1 MGESLISQCVRLR
14 VLGVHKNI
22 MAVLLKQFKKKKR
35 SSIIGIHNLLPFA
48 VYRLMMVH
56 VFQTCN
62 V

>member
-22 MAVLLKQFKKKKR
+22 MAVLMKQLKKKR